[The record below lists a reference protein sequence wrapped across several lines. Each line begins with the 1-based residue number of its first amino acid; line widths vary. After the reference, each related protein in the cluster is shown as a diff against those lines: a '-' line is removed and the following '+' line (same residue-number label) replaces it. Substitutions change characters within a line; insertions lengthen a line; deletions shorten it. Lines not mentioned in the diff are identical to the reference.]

1 MLAMGLPVSAQQSD
15 QIVQLPPGDIKF
27 AKGKIIVELA
37 DTVTSGFV
45 EYQFKRL
52 GYEIL
57 ELKIAPLYGRIPQK
71 LSNKQL
77 TDLLYHPYIQHIEH
91 LQRTFDEER
100 FLASVKEKN
109 MNPDDSLRYRNF
121 LIRIAENAGYVVTF
135 EEDVTT
141 EMAETFSA
149 TQPELT
155 LNVLQRPPNMVVV
168 KTEPGKEK
176 EVMDDLELLVYVT
189 NTAMITLQNQD

>member
-1 MLAMGLPVSAQQSD
+1 
-15 QIVQLPPGDIKF
+15 
-27 AKGKIIVELA
+27 
-37 DTVTSGFV
+37 
-45 EYQFKRL
+45 
-52 GYEIL
+52 
-57 ELKIAPLYGRIPQK
+57 
-71 LSNKQL
+71 
-77 TDLLYHPYIQHIEH
+77 
-91 LQRTFDEER
+91 
-100 FLASVKEKN
+100 